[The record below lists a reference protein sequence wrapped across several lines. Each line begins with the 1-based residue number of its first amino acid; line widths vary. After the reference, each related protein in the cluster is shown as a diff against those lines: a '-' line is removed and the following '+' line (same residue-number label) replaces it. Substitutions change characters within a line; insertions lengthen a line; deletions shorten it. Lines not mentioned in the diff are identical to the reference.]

1 MYQPQVYGV
10 ALSFM
15 LLSMLCWGS
24 WANTLKLAPGYRFQL
39 FYWDY
44 VVGLIV
50 AALAWGAT
58 LGSFGS
64 TGRAFFT
71 DVSQASFHHILF
83 AVIGGIVFNIAN
95 LLLVAAID
103 IAGLAVAFPI
113 GIGLA
118 LIIGAVSSYVISPQ
132 GNPLLL
138 FGGIA
143 LVTAAIIF
151 DANAYRLRE
160 ASRPTMSRRG
170 IVISLIAGVLMGCFY
185 PFVSKSMTGD
195 GAPGPYAAV
204 LFFVLGVAICS
215 IPVNYLLMRMPLDGR
230 EPAAMSGYLKAP
242 GSWHFWGIVG
252 GAIWC
257 TGALA
262 NFVASQAHIVGP
274 AVSYSIGQG
283 ATMISA
289 CWGVFVWREFT
300 HAPARSKAYL
310 TWMFV
315 FFLCGLT
322 AIAIAPLFS

>member
-44 VVGLIV
+44 VLGLIV
-50 AALAWGAT
+50 AAFAWGGT

-64 TGRAFFT
+64 TGKAFIA
-71 DVSQASFHHILF
+71 DVGQARFQAILF
-83 AVIGGIVFNIAN
+83 AFIGGVIFNIAN

-132 GNPLLL
+132 GNTLLL

-143 LVTAAIIF
+143 LVTAAILF
-151 DANAYRLRE
+151 DAIAYRLRE

-170 IVISLIAGVLMGCFY
+170 IVVSLIAGVLMGCFY

-204 LFFVLGVAICS
+204 LFFVLGVALCS
-215 IPVNYLLMRMPLDGR
+215 LPVNYLLMRKPLDGR
-230 EPAAMSGYLKAP
+230 EPAAMSGYWHAP
-242 GSWHFWGIVG
+242 AGWHFWGIVG

-289 CWGVFVWREFT
+289 GWGVFVWREFT
-300 HAPARSKAYL
+300 QAPAKSKTYL
-310 TWMFV
+310 TWMFI

>member
-1 MYQPQVYGV
+1 MYQPEVYAI

-15 LLSMLCWGS
+15 ILSMLCWGS
-24 WANTLKLAPGYRFQL
+24 WANTLKLCQGYRFQL

-44 VVGLIV
+44 VIGLIV
-50 AALAWGAT
+50 GAVAWGLT

-64 TGRAFFT
+64 TGRAFFA
-71 DVSQASFHHILF
+71 DVAHTSLHPILY
-83 AVIGGIVFNIAN
+83 AMIGGVIFNIAN

-118 LIIGAVSSYVISPQ
+118 LVVGAVSSYLISPK

-143 LVTAAIIF
+143 LVVAAIVF
-151 DANAYRLRE
+151 DAIAYRLRE
-160 ASRPTMSRRG
+160 ANRPAMSRRG
-170 IVISLIAGVLMGCFY
+170 IVISLIAGLLMGCFY
-185 PFVSKSMTGD
+185 PFVSKSMTGAD
-195 GAPGPYAAV
+195 APGPYAAV
-204 LFFVLGVAICS
+204 FFFVLGVAACS
-215 IPVNYLLMRMPLDGR
+215 IPVNYLLMRMPLDGG
-230 EPAAMSGYLKAP
+230 EPAAMDGYWKARAK
-242 GSWHFWGIVG
+242 WHLWGVVG

-257 TGALA
+257 SGALA

-300 HAPARSKAYL
+300 DAPSKSKTFL

-315 FFLCGLT
+315 FFLCGLS
-322 AIAIAPLFS
+322 AIAVAPLFS